1 MAMPEL
7 TEEEARELIR
17 KWFPVLLRE
26 DISFREEIMGYMS
39 GVLATKDDIARILSS
54 LEGHSRILEEHSKAI
69 QDLTR
74 AIQEHSRILE
84 EHSKTI
90 EDLTR
95 AVQEHSRILE
105 EHSKTIQE
113 HSRILEEHSKTI
125 EDLTRAVQEHS
136 RILEEHS
143 KTIQEH
149 SRILEEHSK
158 TIQEHSRILEEHSKT
173 IEELS
178 KTIQEHSR
186 VLEEHTKRIEKFERT
201 LSAIG
206 ARWGVLAEESF
217 RAAMR
222 GVLEDLGYRV
232 RKWRM
237 KDESG
242 TVYGFPSMVEA
253 DILIVNDKHILIEIK
268 SSISRGDVA
277 TFARIVRLY
286 EEREGISP
294 RPIIVSPFIDTRARV
309 LGEQLGIE
317 LYTSPEEVAEQG

>member
-1 MAMPEL
+1 
-7 TEEEARELIR
+7 
-17 KWFPVLLRE
+17 
-26 DISFREEIMGYMS
+26 
-39 GVLATKDDIARILSS
+39 
-54 LEGHSRILEEHSKAI
+54 
-69 QDLTR
+69 
-74 AIQEHSRILE
+74 
-84 EHSKTI
+84 
-90 EDLTR
+90 
-95 AVQEHSRILE
+95 
-105 EHSKTIQE
+105 
-113 HSRILEEHSKTI
+113 
-125 EDLTRAVQEHS
+125 
-136 RILEEHS
+136 
-143 KTIQEH
+143 
-149 SRILEEHSK
+149 
-158 TIQEHSRILEEHSKT
+158 
-173 IEELS
+173 
-178 KTIQEHSR
+178 
-186 VLEEHTKRIEKFERT
+186 
-201 LSAIG
+201 
-206 ARWGVLAEESF
+206 
-217 RAAMR
+217 MR

>member
-1 MAMPEL
+1 MPEL
-7 TEEEARELIR
+7 TEEEAKELIR

-26 DISFREEIMGYMS
+26 DISFREEIMGYMT

-54 LEGHSRILEEHSKAI
+54 LEGHSRILEEHSKTI

-74 AIQEHSRILE
+74 AL
-84 EHSKTI
+84 
-90 EDLTR
+90 
-95 AVQEHSRILE
+95 QEHSRILE

-125 EDLTRAVQEHS
+125 QDLTRAVQEHS

-158 TIQEHSRILEEHSKT
+158 TIQDLTRTIQEHSRILEEHS
-173 IEELS
+173 
-178 KTIQEHSR
+178 R
-186 VLEEHTKRIEKFERT
+186 ALEEHTKRIEKFDRT

-232 RKWRM
+232 RKWRVR
-237 KDESG
+237 DESG

-253 DILIVNDKHILIEIK
+253 DILIVNDKHILMEIK

-286 EEREGISP
+286 EDKEGISP
-294 RPIIVSPFIDTRARV
+294 RPVIVSPFIDTRARV

-317 LYTSPEEVAEQG
+317 LYTSPEEVAEQS